1 MKTDWTVE
9 SLIAFED
16 DVAAEFNVGNI
27 RAPVHL
33 SKGNEVQLLR
43 IFEDVRPQDWCCCTW
58 RSHFACL
65 LKGVPPERLKADIIA
80 GKSITLNY
88 PDFKIIS
95 SAMVGGIIPIA
106 LGIAW
111 AAKWR
116 GSDENVW
123 VLAGDMAARGGL
135 YHECVQYAS
144 GHALPITFVIE
155 DNGLSVNTGTDK
167 SWGTEHKLDVR
178 TYSYKL
184 LVPHVGTGTFVKFPD
199 IEHRSHGL

>member
-1 MKTDWTVE
+1 M
-9 SLIAFED
+9 
-16 DVAAEFNVGNI
+16 
-27 RAPVHL
+27 HL
-33 SKGNEVQLLR
+33 AKGNEVRLLE
-43 IFEDVRPQDWCCCTW
+43 IFEEVRDGDWVCSCW
-58 RSHFACL
+58 RSHYHCL
-65 LKGVPPERLKADIIA
+65 LAGVPAEEVQAAILDGRSIA
-80 GKSITLNY
+80 LCFPKYRVIC
-88 PDFKIIS
+88 
-95 SAMVGGIIPIA
+95 SALVGGIAPIA
-106 LGIAW
+106 LGLAW
-111 AAKWR
+111 AAKRR
-116 GSDENVW
+116 GSDEHVW
-123 VLAGDMAARGGL
+123 VFLGDMAARGGL